1 MVEQRALPV
10 LQGWYARLRR
20 EGDIPGACQVATHIA
35 FVCGG
40 ILEWGG
46 ELPTTPHG
54 EIAGDRGEIDLAA
67 ASARAAGRCDWSRAA
82 PAAFSRVS
90 AVLPPQLLQ
99 PQRLKK
105 MKGGAF
111 GHAFTLNSI

>member
-1 MVEQRALPV
+1 MEQRALPV

-67 ASARAAGRCDWSRAA
+67 ASARAAGRCDRSRALRRRARAAAAA
-82 PAAFSRVS
+82 PSRHACSAARAAACATRRRKS
-90 AVLPPQLLQ
+90 A
-99 PQRLKK
+99 
-105 MKGGAF
+105 
-111 GHAFTLNSI
+111 